1 MAKHKSSRY
10 KEEWCRVRGDIHQ
23 VCRALEIPLRRNKLD
38 FSKSPLICDAINLP
52 AEEHLH
58 LPRQE
63 DSSSPACA
71 AFFPLSSFSFLI
83 LSGVFQMNSLFWPR
97 VYPFLW
103 FRRLASFIFDM
114 VTCFYGFR
122 NRLPEPSTIMAALRC
137 FPFCLLP
144 AL

>member
-1 MAKHKSSRY
+1 
-10 KEEWCRVRGDIHQ
+10 
-23 VCRALEIPLRRNKLD
+23 
-38 FSKSPLICDAINLP
+38 
-52 AEEHLH
+52 
-58 LPRQE
+58 
-63 DSSSPACA
+63 
-71 AFFPLSSFSFLI
+71 
-83 LSGVFQMNSLFWPR
+83 MNSLFWPR

-103 FRRLASFIFDM
+103 FRRLASFIFDT